1 MEETLKEMTKKEMKG
16 QAAQAIEESFDGVWD
31 AMEESKAEHDDDE
44 EHEHKFKYKLGVA
57 ITIEPLGDECKVS
70 AKANWTE
77 KHEVAIEPVMVNA
90 NPDLFQ
96 SAENKEANE
105 QFAAQVETA
114 TEIIRETGRATVSAL
129 TRKMKIKED
138 LALEIMV
145 ELEALGVV
153 TAADEGGVRQVVGA
167 PVEE

>member
-1 MEETLKEMTKKEMKG
+1 MEDSLKELTKKEMQS
-16 QAAQAIEESFDGVWD
+16 QAAQAIEESFDGVWG
-31 AMEESKAEHDDDE
+31 AMDEAKAEHDEE
-44 EHEHKFKYKLGVA
+44 EHEHKFKYKLGVG

-96 SAENKEANE
+96 VAEQKEVNE
-105 QFAAQVETA
+105 KFAAQVETA
-114 TEIIRETGRATVSAL
+114 AEVIRETGRATVSAL

-145 ELEALGVV
+145 KLETLGVV
-153 TAADEGGVRQVVGA
+153 TAADDDGLRQVVVDA
-167 PVEE
+167 DEE

>member
-1 MEETLKEMTKKEMKG
+1 MEDSLKELTKKEMQS
-16 QAAQAIEESFDGVWD
+16 QAAQAIEESFDGVWA
-31 AMEESKAEHDDDE
+31 AMEESKAEHDDE
-44 EHEHKFKYKLGVA
+44 EHEHKFKYKLGVG

-96 SAENKEANE
+96 VAEQKEVNE
-105 QFAAQVETA
+105 TFAAQAETA
-114 TEIIRETGRATVSAL
+114 AEIIRETGRATVSAL

-145 ELEALGVV
+145 ELEALEIV
-153 TAADEGGVRQVVGA
+153 TAADDDGVRQVVVDA
-167 PVEE
+167 DEE